1 MAIITDF
8 NEWLDEADPDSH
20 EEIYALFRAVEDI
33 NQNGMYKCWINN
45 KKYFVKGDHT
55 TNTLILA
62 SEKAYY
68 AFLKEIN
75 ARFELEGD
83 IEGWYG
89 FKRAMAKDD

>member
-1 MAIITDF
+1 MS
-8 NEWLDEADPDSH
+8 N
-20 EEIYALFRAVEDI
+20 
-33 NQNGMYKCWINN
+33 
-45 KKYFVKGDHT
+45 FVKGDHT